1 MRVRT
6 PNQIRDES
14 IKCFNQMAPAK
25 YDKGQEEHGGLLDDR
40 EDIIADLRGE
50 AIDFWFYVETA
61 AVQMEE
67 KDEHIDTLE
76 AHFKLAVTALE
87 LKEEEME
94 LLNGRIEEL
103 EKQVKHYKEI
113 AAR

>member
-1 MRVRT
+1 MLERT
-6 PNQIRDES
+6 PNQIRDEA

-25 YDKGQEEHGGLLDDR
+25 YNAGQKEHGGLLDNR

-61 AVQMEE
+61 ARQLEE
-67 KDEHIDTLE
+67 KDE
-76 AHFKLAVTALE
+76 
-87 LKEEEME
+87 
-94 LLNGRIEEL
+94 RIEEL

-113 AAR
+113 ASR

>member
-1 MRVRT
+1 MQVRT

-25 YDKGQEEHGGLLDDR
+25 YNAGQLEHGGLLDER

-61 AVQMEE
+61 ARQLEE
-67 KDEHIDTLE
+67 KDE
-76 AHFKLAVTALE
+76 
-87 LKEEEME
+87 
-94 LLNGRIEEL
+94 RIEFL
-103 EKQVKHYKEI
+103 EKQLKHYKEI

>member
-1 MRVRT
+1 MQART

-25 YDKGQEEHGGLLDDR
+25 YNAGQLEHGGLLDER

-61 AVQMEE
+61 ARQLEE
-67 KDEHIDTLE
+67 KDE
-76 AHFKLAVTALE
+76 
-87 LKEEEME
+87 
-94 LLNGRIEEL
+94 RIEFL
-103 EKQVKHYKEI
+103 EKQLKHYKEI
-113 AAR
+113 ASR

>member
-1 MRVRT
+1 MLERT

-25 YDKGQEEHGGLLDDR
+25 YNAGQLEHGGLLDER

-61 AVQMEE
+61 ARQLEE
-67 KDEHIDTLE
+67 KDE
-76 AHFKLAVTALE
+76 
-87 LKEEEME
+87 
-94 LLNGRIEEL
+94 RIEEL

-113 AAR
+113 ASR

>member
-1 MRVRT
+1 MLQERT

-25 YDKGQEEHGGLLDDR
+25 YDAGQSEHGGLLDER

-61 AVQMEE
+61 ARQLEE
-67 KDEHIDTLE
+67 KDE
-76 AHFKLAVTALE
+76 
-87 LKEEEME
+87 
-94 LLNGRIEEL
+94 RIEEL

>member
-1 MRVRT
+1 MLERT

-25 YDKGQEEHGGLLDDR
+25 YNAGQEEHGGLLDNR

-61 AVQMEE
+61 ARQLEE
-67 KDEHIDTLE
+67 KDE
-76 AHFKLAVTALE
+76 
-87 LKEEEME
+87 
-94 LLNGRIEEL
+94 RIEEL
-103 EKQVKHYKEI
+103 EKQVKHYKDL
-113 AAR
+113 AKR

>member
-1 MRVRT
+1 MLERT
-6 PNQIRDES
+6 PNQIRDEA

-25 YDKGQEEHGGLLDDR
+25 YNAGQKEHGGLLDNR

-61 AVQMEE
+61 ARQLEE
-67 KDEHIDTLE
+67 KDEQI
-76 AHFKLAVTALE
+76 E
-87 LKEEEME
+87 L
-94 LLNGRIEEL
+94 L

-113 AAR
+113 ASR